1 MSEEKREWERQESAL
16 HERISAL
23 EQELNETRLL
33 ELSVRRR
40 LDNARDAALRLEGEN
55 EELRGQIV
63 ALQYTDE
70 GEGGG

>member
-1 MSEEKREWERQESAL
+1 MSESEIRESKL

-40 LDNARDAALRLEGEN
+40 LEGARDAALRLEQEN
-55 EELRGQIV
+55 ESLRGQVV
-63 ALQYTDE
+63 ALEDARE
-70 GEGGG
+70 GAKEHGD